1 MSDIQKLL
9 NDAISTVM
17 ADIDS
22 RNEWCEEV
30 SHGKMFGVLLVECP
44 EDHCSLPFLE
54 ESYSS
59 LPFMEGPEGYALIKA
74 YSGQICGRSDWDGY
88 VPAIFDY
95 LQPDGYFKRHEADIV
110 ALTRQ
115 METADEPQRLLL
127 REQRASQSA
136 ELQRWLFSQFKL
148 CNPDGKEQSVLDV
161 FTDWATQNHSKQ
173 ILPPG
178 GTGEC
183 CAPKLLHYANKH
195 RLRPV
200 ALAEF
205 WYGASPKGEIRHHG
219 MQYEPCQAKCVP
231 ILPYLIGNTPLT
243 FQQPKNNAAL
253 ELGEVLYEDEWI
265 IAVDKPAGMLSVPGK
280 RDSYC
285 AEKIL
290 NENRLS
296 LTLTAIPD
304 AEYWKMVHRLDM
316 DTSGVIIAAKDL
328 ETYKAMQKLFAL
340 HEEVQ
345 KEYIAILS
353 CGNSSAAGGYEA
365 VAGDCKDSIG
375 RYDVSSLPKEG
386 IISLPL
392 TADFYNRPRQM
403 VDHEHGKES
412 VTRYEFI
419 NPTSDNVLSPNHLM
433 VRLFPLTG
441 RTHQL
446 RMHCA
451 HPEGLG
457 MPIVGDRLYGCENA
471 DRMYLHAHRITFRHP
486 HTGDLVT
493 IEAPLPPKWEHY
505 RNYLANNFVV

>member
-1 MSDIQKLL
+1 MSDIQQLL
-9 NDAISTVM
+9 NKAISTVM

-22 RNEWCEEV
+22 RDEWREEV
-30 SHGKMFGVLLVECP
+30 LRGKMFGVLLVECP
-44 EDHCSLPFLE
+44 EGH
-54 ESYSS
+54 SS
-59 LPFMEGPEGYALIKA
+59 LPILEGSESYALIKA

-95 LQPDGYFKRHEADIV
+95 LQPDGYFKCHEADIV
-110 ALTRQ
+110 AITKQ

-136 ELQRWLFSQFKL
+136 ELQRWLFSQFQL
-148 CNPDGKEQSVLDV
+148 CAPDGQEKSVLDV
-161 FTDWATQNHSKQ
+161 FTAWATQNHSKQ

-195 RLRPV
+195 HLHPV

-243 FQQPKNNAAL
+243 FQQPKGSTTL
-253 ELGEVLYEDEWI
+253 ELGTVLYEDEWL
-265 IAVDKPAGMLSVPGK
+265 IAVDKPTGMLSVPGK

-296 LTLTAIPD
+296 LTLPKREENNAPKIEGSLNAQERETIPD
-304 AEYWKMVHRLDM
+304 SEYWKMVHRLDM
-316 DTSGVIIAAKDL
+316 DTSGVIIAAKDSD
-328 ETYKAMQKLFAL
+328 TYKAMQKLFAL

-353 CGNSSAAGGYEA
+353 CGNASSEPCYGSAAPA
-365 VAGDCKDSIG
+365 RTVNT
-375 RYDVSSLPKEG
+375 EG

-392 TADFYNRPRQM
+392 SADFYNRPRQM
-403 VDHEHGKES
+403 MDHEHGKES

-419 NPTSDNVLSPNHLM
+419 TPLPDSTHKTECPKHLM
-433 VRLFPLTG
+433 VRLLPLTG

-457 MPIVGDRLYGCENA
+457 MPIVGDRLYGCEAA
-471 DRMYLHAHRITFRHP
+471 DRMYLHAHKITFRHP
-486 HTGDLVT
+486 HTNELIT
-493 IEAPLPPKWEHY
+493 IEAPVPQKWEP
-505 RNYLANNFVV
+505 